1 MDREGGKKEKE
12 RGGGREREIKKEE
25 KKRHTKKTASWHF
38 LHFTSL
44 APRSVM
50 VVGIKR
56 KLDFLNLYIEEKKKK
71 EMKKN

>member
-12 RGGGREREIKKEE
+12 RGGGREREIKKA

-50 VVGIKR
+50 VVSIKR
-56 KLDFLNLYIEEKKKK
+56 KLDFLNLYIEEKKWRKTK
-71 EMKKN
+71 AV